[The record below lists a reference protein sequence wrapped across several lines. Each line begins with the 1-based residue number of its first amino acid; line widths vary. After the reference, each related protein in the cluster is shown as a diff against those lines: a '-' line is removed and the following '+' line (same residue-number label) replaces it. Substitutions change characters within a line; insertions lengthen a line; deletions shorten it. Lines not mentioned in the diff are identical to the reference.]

1 MMTLPWLCP
10 QRKVKT
16 RLPHSEPAIP
26 GGRPCGVVSSAEPQG
41 YRISIWALRMA
52 WSSWKD
58 QTPGSENI
66 PDNIAC
72 GRERGYSWAFCL
84 CSPET

>member
-58 QTPGSENI
+58 PYTLAGHMMVPWSNE
-66 PDNIAC
+66 
-72 GRERGYSWAFCL
+72 FCL
-84 CSPET
+84 I